1 VTGTAVSRRERL
13 QTFGYGVAD
22 TLVRVLPEA
31 LMRPLFRI
39 AADVAWRRHGTSV
52 VQLERNLRRVVGPTM
67 PDAELSAL
75 SRKAMRSY
83 GRYWLEFFRLP
94 VLGADRIVGRM
105 QFEGEDVLRDV
116 LAQGR
121 GAVMALPHSGNW
133 DHAGAWLVL
142 RGFPFTTVAERL
154 KPEALFDRFVAVREK
169 VGMEVLPLTGGGRN
183 TFAVLLQRLRAGKP
197 LCLVSDRDIGDS
209 GIEVSFFGEVTTM
222 PSGPASLALA
232 TGAALLPAF
241 LWYSDE
247 GGPGGSWC
255 GWIRAEIKPPAEGD
269 KRAKIAAMT
278 QALAD
283 SFAGGIAEHP
293 EDWHMLQ
300 PMWRADVP
308 ADRLPEPAV
317 PSRPADE
324 RPTPSVLEGSG

>member
-1 VTGTAVSRRERL
+1 VTDRAVSVRQRA
-13 QTFGYGVAD
+13 QTFGFGLGA

-31 LMRPLFRI
+31 LMRPLARV
-39 AADVAWRRHGTSV
+39 AADVVWRRHGRGV
-52 VQLERNLRRVVGPTM
+52 EQLEANLRRVVGKEL

-75 SRKAMRSY
+75 SRRAMRSY

-94 VLGADRIVGRM
+94 VLGPERILGRM
-105 QFEGEDVLRDV
+105 RFEGDDILAGV

-154 KPEALFDRFVAVREK
+154 EPEALFDRFVAVREK
-169 VGMEVLPLTGGGRN
+169 VGMEVLPLTGGGRK
-183 TFAVLLQRLRAGKP
+183 TFAVLLERLRAGRP
-197 LCLVSDRDIGDS
+197 LCLVADRDIGDN
-209 GIEVSFFGEVTTM
+209 GIEVSFFGEPAQM
-222 PSGPASLALA
+222 PAGPASLALA
-232 TGAALLPAF
+232 TGAALLPAC
-241 LWYSDE
+241 LWYSDD

-255 GWIRAEIKPPAEGD
+255 GWIRDEIKPPGDGD
-269 KRAKIAAMT
+269 KRSKIAAMT

-283 SFAGGIAEHP
+283 AFTDGIAKHP

-300 PMWRADVP
+300 PLWLADVR
-308 ADRLPEPAV
+308 ANG
-317 PSRPADE
+317 PSAPSA
-324 RPTPSVLEGSG
+324 PTARTTPKALEGRE